1 MLEEIETICNGK
13 VKVNFLGEDVENK
26 IYSDKHKNVYI
37 LKKSDST
44 ITGNYKAIKISKDL
58 ASFIKNN

>member
-44 ITGNYKAIKISKDL
+44 IIGNYKAIKISKDL